1 MSDIADGPGPDHIRS
16 VFERYGVLLT
26 AGDTDAIVAL
36 FAPDAVVRDPVN
48 GPEHRGHAAI
58 RAFYQSGF
66 DAMGG
71 GIRMTLD
78 GNVRIAGRH
87 GAAAFVAR
95 TVNHSEIFET
105 DTLDV
110 MLFDDDGRILAMDAY
125 WGPTNFRKG

>member
-1 MSDIADGPGPDHIRS
+1 MAEGPGPDHIRG
-16 VFERYGVLLT
+16 VFERYGALVT
-26 AGDTDAIVAL
+26 AGDTDGIVAL
-36 FAPDAVVRDPVN
+36 YAPDAVVRDPVD

-87 GAAAFVAR
+87 GAAAYVAR

-110 MLFDDDGRILAMDAY
+110 MLFDDAGLIVSMDAY
-125 WGPTNFRKG
+125 WGPANFRRG